1 MSQGRHHPCLP
12 LLWGDVP
19 VTLAQLSV
27 LSMEI
32 RKSIAFV
39 RRPQE
44 EGELGFFEPE
54 AGLDLVSAFYD
65 LVPYPPASQKAE
77 QESKEVTNYCPNPTS
92 TPPPPSPTGTQGSHC
107 SGSGRVSAVSS
118 LPSPCSQRRQELKG
132 SVQTIPFHRD
142 APISPGLLGNSTRQ
156 KLLFPPSAPSTRPKE
171 CLIR

>member
-27 LSMEI
+27 LSVEI

-77 QESKEVTNYCPNPTS
+77 QESKKVTNSRPTPTS
-92 TPPPPSPTGTQGSHC
+92 SPPPTPGPRGHIALAQEESQQFLLFHSPAVREGR
-107 SGSGRVSAVSS
+107 SGRVQSKPS
-118 LPSPCSQRRQELKG
+118 LFTGMLL
-132 SVQTIPFHRD
+132 
-142 APISPGLLGNSTRQ
+142 ISPGVLGNSTRQ
-156 KLLFPPSAPSTRPKE
+156 KLQFLPSAPSTRPKE
-171 CLIR
+171 CLTR